1 VLFTKAEIEEGL
13 FALVDELVAS
23 GVTSAIY
30 VVGGAAIM
38 LHVERGALTNDVD
51 VLYSSAEIRA
61 SVRSVGAAKRWPETW
76 LNDAAKM
83 WASHYDGDDDW
94 EIRFTR
100 GDVSVRVAQPL
111 LLLAMKLLAGRG
123 QRDAMA
129 STRYWRSGES
139 GRSMMPR
146 RCSTSTTRPRESRPG
161 RYASFTSD
169 LTAPKIS
176 EKRGLRRNQ
185 SQFAGFVETK
195 DATKVFVS

>member
-1 VLFTKAEIEEGL
+1 MLFTKAEIEEGL
-13 FALVDELVAS
+13 LAPVDELVAS

-38 LHVERGALTNDVD
+38 LHVEREALTNDVD

-61 SVRSVGAAKRWPETW
+61 SVRSVGVAKRWPETW

-123 QRDAMA
+123 RRDAMDIDLLLEECRIGSFDDA
-129 STRYWRSGES
+129 LAVFDKYYPTERIAPRSPRQLHERFDRTENLGEGS
-139 GRSMMPR
+139 
-146 RCSTSTTRPRESRPG
+146 
-161 RYASFTSD
+161 AH
-169 LTAPKIS
+169 
-176 EKRGLRRNQ
+176 
-185 SQFAGFVETK
+185 
-195 DATKVFVS
+195 

>member
-13 FALVDELVAS
+13 LALVDELVAS

-38 LHVERGALTNDVD
+38 LHVEREALTNDVD

-61 SVRSVGAAKRWPETW
+61 SVRSVGVAKRWPETW

-111 LLLAMKLLAGRG
+111 LLLA
-123 QRDAMA
+123 
-129 STRYWRSGES
+129 STES
-139 GRSMMPR
+139 P
-146 RCSTSTTRPRESRPG
+146 T
-161 RYASFTSD
+161 
-169 LTAPKIS
+169 
-176 EKRGLRRNQ
+176 LRRFLCVGVDAVRLGGG
-185 SQFAGFVETK
+185 SVRAGLK
-195 DATKVFVS
+195 ASGWASRY